1 MFRRILLSLAVA
13 VGSMPLWCQ
22 VEPSATGGSGTTDD
36 DSLMTM
42 PPAISGSFYP
52 TGAGSQTR
60 ENLLSVGL
68 LFTAAYDDN
77 VLAGEGTGTI
87 GAESYSILPNIALS
101 TSTSRLRGSLNY
113 SPGFVFFHPTTYLNE
128 VTQDADADFQYRWT
142 PHTTVAVQE
151 VFRQN
156 STVFSEP
163 YTMSGATISG
173 SGSSGYPIVIAP
185 YAGQIMD
192 STSAHVGYQF
202 SRSSMISASGNYSS
216 FNFSNSTASQ
226 GLYDSHGGGGS
237 GSYSRRFGRAQYLGL
252 SYRYAI
258 SETTPSPSTTE
269 SQFASVF
276 YSVRLSNSFSL
287 SASGGPEY
295 TTTSVPGTPTIG
307 TWAPSG
313 NGSIG
318 WQRRR
323 AAVALGYSRAITTGW
338 GLFGSFTADSATISA
353 SWQFTQ
359 RLSGSL
365 NGNYSNSKN
374 STTLIP
380 TSSINGHTLFGRAS
394 LDYQLGEHLAVVGEY
409 SRIHNSYFGIAA
421 ISNHPDADR
430 VAISLNYGFKRPLGR

>member
-1 MFRRILLSLAVA
+1 MFRRILFSLAVL

-22 VEPSATGGSGTTDD
+22 VEPSATGGSGATDD
-36 DSLMTM
+36 DSLMTL

-52 TGAGSQTR
+52 SEVGSQER
-60 ENLLSVGL
+60 ENLLSGGV

-87 GAESYSILPNIALS
+87 GAESYSILPNIEIS

-113 SPGFVFFHPTTYLNE
+113 SPGFMFFHPTTYLNQ
-128 VTQDADADFQYRWT
+128 VTQNADADFQFRWT

-163 YTMSGATISG
+163 YTLSGATISG
-173 SGSSGYPIVIAP
+173 SGGSGYPIVIAP
-185 YAGQIMD
+185 YAGQISD

-226 GLYDSHGGGGS
+226 GLYNSHGGGGS
-237 GSYSRRFGRAQYLGL
+237 GSYSRRFGRMQYLGL

-258 SETTPSPSTTE
+258 SETTPYPSTTE
-269 SQFASVF
+269 SQFATVF

-295 TTTSVPGTPTIG
+295 TTTSVARNSDD
-307 TWAPSG
+307 WDV
-313 NGSIG
+313 GSE
-318 WQRRR
+318 WKWKHW
-323 AAVALGYSRAITTGW
+323 VAKTSRGCCVGLFSRGHDGLGSVWFLYSRQCNGIGEVAVHPTTYRGFVRQ
-338 GLFGSFTADSATISA
+338 LFEHEERNPVDYDNFLSRPHRVRKSFTRVHDRTA
-353 SWQFTQ
+353 SELGWRIQ
-359 RLSGSL
+359 
-365 NGNYSNSKN
+365 
-374 STTLIP
+374 
-380 TSSINGHTLFGRAS
+380 SSPQYILRNCG
-394 LDYQLGEHLAVVGEY
+394 DLG
-409 SRIHNSYFGIAA
+409 
-421 ISNHPDADR
+421 
-430 VAISLNYGFKRPLGR
+430 